1 MNSALFLPIALLL
14 DRLLGEPPRWHPLVG
29 FGRLVKAME
38 RLAYPAAPQA
48 EPTWRMRLRGAAAI
62 ALLLIPPTLI
72 AWALAR
78 LPLLEIIV
86 PIILLY
92 LAVGAQSLAQHAE
105 VVRKALADGDLALAR
120 ERVGWIVSRD
130 TSELDEAGV
139 ARAAIE
145 SVLENGS
152 DAVFAALFWFLVLG
166 APGAVLYRLSNT
178 LDAMWGYKNERYLH
192 FGWAAAR
199 FDDVLN
205 YLPARLAALTY
216 LLLGHAA
223 DGWRCWRT
231 QAPTW
236 YSPNAGPVMAAG
248 AGALGVSLGGGA
260 RYHGQWKERPPL
272 GCGPAPT
279 HEDIGH
285 AVRLVRRGMW
295 LWAAVSLAAGI
306 LIGAIHA

>member
-38 RLAYPAAPQA
+38 RLAYPAAPEA
-48 EPTWRMRLRGAAAI
+48 EPVWRMRLRGAAAI
-62 ALLLIPPTLI
+62 SLLILPFTLL
-72 AWALAR
+72 AWALAK
-78 LPLLEIIV
+78 LPWLGAIV
-86 PIILLY
+86 PIVLLY

-139 ARAAIE
+139 ARATIE

-178 LDAMWGYKNERYLH
+178 LDAMWGYKNDRYLH

-199 FDDVLN
+199 FDDALN

-223 DGWRCWRT
+223 NGWRCWRT

-272 GCGPAPT
+272 GCGPTPT
-279 HEDIGH
+279 HEDIGR
-285 AVRLVRRGMW
+285 AVRLVNRGMW
-295 LWAAVSLAAGI
+295 LWAALSLAAAI

>member
-1 MNSALFLPIALLL
+1 MNSALFLPLALLM

-29 FGRLVKAME
+29 FGRLVKAVE
-38 RLAYPAAPQA
+38 RLAYPSAPEA
-48 EPTWRMRLRGAAAI
+48 EPVWRIRLRGAAAI
-62 ALLLIPPTLI
+62 SLLILPFALL
-72 AWALAR
+72 AWALAKPPW
-78 LPLLEIIV
+78 LGAIV
-86 PIILLY
+86 PIVLLY

-166 APGAVLYRLSNT
+166 APGAVLYRLANT
-178 LDAMWGYKNERYLH
+178 LDAMWGYKNDRYLH

-205 YLPARLAALTY
+205 YLPARLTAFTY

-272 GCGPAPT
+272 GCGPTPT
-279 HEDIGH
+279 HEDIGR
-285 AVRLVRRGMW
+285 AVRLVKRGMW
-295 LWAAVSLAAGI
+295 LWAGLSLTSAI

>member
-1 MNSALFLPIALLL
+1 MNSALFLPLALLL

-38 RLAYPAAPQA
+38 RLAYPAQSDA
-48 EPTWRMRLRGAAAI
+48 EPIWRMRLRGAVAI
-62 ALLLIPPTLI
+62 ALLILPLTLL
-72 AWALAR
+72 AWALAEQA
-78 LPLLEIIV
+78 LLSIV
-86 PIILLY
+86 APIILLY
-92 LAVGAQSLAQHAE
+92 LAVGAQSLGQHAKR
-105 VVRKALADGDLALAR
+105 VQQALADGDLQLAR

-139 ARAAIE
+139 ARATIE

-152 DAVFAALFWFLVLG
+152 DAIFAALFWFLVLG

-205 YLPARLAALTY
+205 YVPARLTALTY
-216 LLLGHAA
+216 LLLGNAA

-279 HEDIGH
+279 QADIGR
-285 AVRLVRRGMW
+285 AVRLVQRGMW
-295 LWAAVSLAAGI
+295 LWAALSLTTAI
-306 LIGAIHA
+306 LIGATHA